1 MKKVGI
7 KIYGLVQGVGF
18 RFLAG
23 KKSEEL
29 GVSIRAINKPD
40 KSVYIEAEG
49 DEKNLQK
56 FIEWCHVGPEGSMV
70 ERVEIEPVY

>member
-29 GVSIRAINKPD
+29 GISIRAENNSD
-40 KSVYIEAEG
+40 SSVYIEAEG
-49 DEKNLQK
+49 DEKSLQK
-56 FIEWCHVGPEGSMV
+56 FIEWCHKGPEGAVV
-70 ERVEIEPVY
+70 EKVEIGPAH